1 MTQTRVGPDGEGSL
15 SAGAQ
20 APAIIDCRGIW
31 KIFGAEHLAPD
42 VRQRILAGELD
53 AAQVRSEHGC
63 VMSVQDVS
71 FSVYP
76 GEIFC
81 VMGLSGSGKSTLI
94 RHINRLIEPTAGD
107 VMIDGESICR
117 YNARALRALR
127 STRVGM
133 VFQNMAL
140 LPHRSVESNVGLAL
154 ELRGVNA
161 AARAQ
166 TVAHVLDVVGLG
178 GWAGCQVRELSGG
191 MQQRV
196 GLARALAADPG
207 ILLMDEPFSALDPL
221 IRRQLQNE
229 FKSLSRDMGKTT
241 VFITHDLDEAIRL
254 GDRIAIMKDGRF
266 VQVGTPAEIVMQ
278 PADGFVA
285 EFVQGISRMNV
296 VQAAQ
301 IMLPLA
307 AYLGEM
313 ELQGPRAADL
323 AHLPRAQT
331 DSPLHALIDLAVGQQ
346 QPIAIYHDGAIAGV
360 VTPRVLLQ
368 TVRQG
373 HQA

>member
-1 MTQTRVGPDGEGSL
+1 MTQHMMGSRDSAVSSARAQGP
-15 SAGAQ
+15 AM
-20 APAIIDCRGIW
+20 IDCRGIW
-31 KIFGAEHLAPD
+31 KVFGAED
-42 VRQRILAGELD
+42 VAASVKRSILSGALD
-53 AAQVRSEHGC
+53 PAQARRDHGC
-63 VMSVQDVS
+63 VVSVQDVS
-71 FSVYP
+71 FTVYP

-94 RHINRLIEPTAGD
+94 RHLNRLIDPTAGEI
-107 VMIDGESICR
+107 VIDGESICR
-117 YNARALRALR
+117 YNASELRALRA
-127 STRVGM
+127 TRVGM

-154 ELRGVNA
+154 ELRGVS
-161 AARAQ
+161 AARRAK
-166 TVAHVLDVVGLG
+166 TVAQVLDVVGLG
-178 GWAGCQVRELSGG
+178 GWGGCQVQALSGG

-229 FKSLSRDMGKTT
+229 FRSLSRDMGKTT

-285 EFVQGISRMNV
+285 EFVQGISRMHLV
-296 VQAAQ
+296 HAGQ
-301 IMLPLA
+301 IMLPLE
-307 AYLGEM
+307 AYLSQTGQR
-313 ELQGPRAADL
+313 LADL
-323 AHLPRAQT
+323 NALPQAS
-331 DSPLHALIDLAVGQQ
+331 DVSLLHELIDLAVAQQ
-346 QPIAIYHDGAIAGV
+346 QPIAIHHAGVIAGV
-360 VTPRVLLQ
+360 VTPHVLLQ
-368 TVRQG
+368 TVREG
-373 HQA
+373 HPA